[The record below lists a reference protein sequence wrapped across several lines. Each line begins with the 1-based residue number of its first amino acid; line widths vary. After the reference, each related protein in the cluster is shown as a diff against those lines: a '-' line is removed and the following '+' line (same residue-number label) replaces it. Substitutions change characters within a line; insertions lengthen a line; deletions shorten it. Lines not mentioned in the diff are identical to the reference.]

1 MIQKPS
7 AEEYNAYY
15 QPFIDLI
22 EGDDLTQILE
32 NTHSATHKLI
42 RNLPLKK
49 QDYRYA
55 EGKWTIKE
63 VLLHLIDTERIFN
76 YRALRFARQDKTDL
90 PGFEQ
95 DDYIPTAK
103 ASARSIESIA
113 QELAAVRRST
123 IMLFQNFDEEMM
135 NSIGTANGTQM
146 SVRAI
151 SLVIP
156 GHELHHCNIIKER
169 YLNTP

>member
-1 MIQKPS
+1 MIQKPLS
-7 AEEYNAYY
+7 QEYSAYY

-42 RNLPLKK
+42 RNLPAKK
-49 QDYRYA
+49 QNHRYA

-63 VLLHLIDTERIFN
+63 VLLHLLDTERVFV

-95 DDYIPTAK
+95 NDYVSAAN
-103 ASARSIESIA
+103 ASERSMESIA

-123 IMLFQNFDEEMM
+123 ILLFQNFNEQMM
-135 NSIGTANGTQM
+135 NSKGTANGLVM

-151 SLVIP
+151 SLIIP
-156 GHELHHCNIIKER
+156 GHELHHCNIIRER
-169 YLNTP
+169 YL

>member
-7 AEEYNAYY
+7 PQEYNAYY

-42 RNLPLKK
+42 RNLPIEK
-49 QDYRYA
+49 QDYSYA

-63 VLLHLIDTERIFN
+63 VLLHLLDTERIFA

-95 DDYIPTAK
+95 NDYVPVAN
-103 ASARSIESIA
+103 ASKRSIESIA

-123 IMLFQNFDEEMM
+123 ILLFQNFDEAMM
-135 NSIGTANGTQM
+135 NSKGTANGFEM

-151 SLVIP
+151 SLIIP
-156 GHELHHCNIIKER
+156 GHELHHCNIIRER
-169 YLNTP
+169 YL